1 MREVSDKLWVAGL
14 EEAQDWAD
22 AVDLVIDCLTDIAP
36 TGRTSHEWTP
46 DDLDTVVEK
55 ARTVDGDVLVHC
67 RSGKSRSACAA
78 AAILLDRGEAED
90 PTTAMRMTRAGGSR
104 MNPYSV
110 RGLREWWDRRQQ
122 AGLFG

>member
-14 EEAQDWAD
+14 EEAREWGD
-22 AVDLVIDCLTDIAP
+22 AVDLVIDCLTDHEP

-46 DDLDTVVEK
+46 DDLDAIV
-55 ARTVDGDVLVHC
+55 ARARVTEGDVLIHC

-78 AAILLDRGEAED
+78 AAVLLDRGEAED
-90 PTTAMRMTRAGGSR
+90 PTAAMRMARMEGSR

-122 AGLFG
+122 AGLFR